1 MRLKITG
8 QSRRVAASI
17 ALAGIS
23 SVAMA
28 KGVWLQTS
36 SGQEGSGADAGLH
49 VEYVLPSSIKV
60 LQNGIR
66 EAFLKDV
73 YAPTV
78 RNPFTG
84 SDTAFTIEKVEVNC
98 RDMSYGAIAEVEFDK
113 NVTPLSATTGEWD
126 ESKPVWSLK
135 NMEVLDPT
143 SVTYRTA
150 KYICGVAG

>member
-1 MRLKITG
+1 MRFKITG
-8 QSRRVAASI
+8 RSRRVATAI

-23 SVAMA
+23 SVAVA

-36 SGQEGSGADAGLH
+36 SGQEGSGPEAGLH

-60 LQNGIR
+60 LGDGSR

-73 YAPTV
+73 YSPPV
-78 RNPFTG
+78 HDPFSG
-84 SDTAFTIEKVEVNC
+84 SDTAFTIEKIEVNC
-98 RDMSYGAIAEVEFDK
+98 RNMSYGVVAGMDFDK

-135 NMEVLDPT
+135 SMEVLDPT

-150 KYICGVAG
+150 KYICGIAG